1 MVAAAIGVSAAVG
14 LAGSAMSA
22 SAASDAADSQ
32 AQSAQNTLQFSQA
45 QYADQQKNIA
55 PYLAAG
61 QTGLTDYQN
70 LLGANGADSQNQAIG
85 MIKNGAQ
92 YQGDM
97 QSANQNIL
105 ANQSAT
111 GGLRGSNTS
120 SILGNASIS
129 TLNGLITNQ
138 LAGYGS
144 LIGNGLSGITG
155 QQAANTAALGAVTG
169 ANNTIGN
176 AGAMQATSMAN
187 SFNSG
192 LGAITQGANRYAT
205 AYGQN
210 QPQNQPQYNAPA
222 DQFTQVDG
230 TGGF

>member
-1 MVAAAIGVSAAVG
+1 MVAAAVGVGTAVAG
-14 LAGSAMSA
+14 VAGSAMSA
-22 SAASDAADSQ
+22 SAAGDAADAQ
-32 AQSAQNTLQFSQA
+32 TQSAQNSLQFAQE
-45 QYADQQKNIA
+45 QYANQQQNIA

-61 QTGLTDYQN
+61 QSGLTGYQN
-70 LLGANGADSQNQAIG
+70 LLGANGVDAQNTAIG
-85 MIKNGAQ
+85 NIKNGAQ

-97 QSANQNIL
+97 QTANQNIL
-105 ANQSAT
+105 ANASAT

-120 SILGNASIS
+120 NTLANTSIS

-144 LIGNGLSGITG
+144 MIGNGLSGITG
-155 QQAANTAALGAVTG
+155 QQAANTASLGAVTG

-192 LGAITQGANRYAT
+192 LGAITQGANRFAT

-210 QPQNQPQYNAPA
+210 QPQYNTPA
-222 DQFTQVDG
+222 DQFTTATG

>member
-1 MVAAAIGVSAAVG
+1 MVAAAVGAAAVVG
-14 LAGSAMSA
+14 GVASSAMSA
-22 SAASDAADSQ
+22 SAAGDAADSQ

-61 QTGLTDYQN
+61 QSGLTDYQN
-70 LLGANGADSQNQAIG
+70 LLGSNGDQAQNDAIG
-85 MIKNGAQ
+85 SIKNGAQ
-92 YQGDM
+92 FQGMM
-97 QSANQNIL
+97 QTGNENIL
-105 ANQSAT
+105 ANASAT

-120 SILGNASIS
+120 NTLANTSIG
-129 TLNGLITNQ
+129 TLNGLITQ
-138 LAGYGS
+138 RLAGYGS

-155 QQAANTAALGAVTG
+155 QQAANTASLGAVTG

-192 LGAITQGANRYAT
+192 IGAITQGVNRFAT
-205 AYGQN
+205 SYGQN
-210 QPQNQPQYNAPA
+210 QPQYNTPA
-222 DQFTQVDG
+222 DQFTTATG